1 MKKAMPVIAAESN
14 YISER
19 EIKKP
24 ELGFKSITKIINME
38 KELVK
43 YKTKNDLISSLSE
56 NVKEASQFDVGV
68 FEKCNVKRGLR
79 NADHTGVLVGLTNVG
94 DVIGY
99 NKKGNKLIPVDG
111 KLIYRGIDVED
122 LVKAAISQKR
132 HGYEEVVYL
141 LISGRLPD
149 EAELSDF
156 KNYIGKL
163 RELPDNF
170 TNNMILNLKGPD
182 IMNILA
188 RSVLGLYALDD
199 KAEDVS
205 SRNLIEQS
213 LNLIAKFPVIIA
225 YSYRTMR
232 HAFEH
237 KTLSLRHPDPKL
249 STAENFLLML
259 KGQDKYTSLEADM
272 LDLSLILHAEHG
284 GGNNST
290 FTIRV
295 TSSTGTDTY
304 SAVASAIASL
314 KGPLHG
320 GANHEVLS
328 MMENIKKNVKNWD
341 NEKEVTN
348 YLYKILNKK
357 AYDRSGKIYGIGHAV
372 YTISDPRAVVLKKQA
387 RELAIEKNRLEEFE
401 LYSIIENLA
410 PKIFHEYKG
419 SKAAKR
425 VCANVD
431 FYSGFVYSCI
441 GIKEALYT
449 PLFAMSR
456 IAGWCAHRL
465 EELTF
470 DKRRIIR
477 PAYKNVSSRRE
488 YIRIKERD

>member
-1 MKKAMPVIAAESN
+1 MKKLIKTHKSRKDP
-14 YISER
+14 ISR
-19 EIKKP
+19 I
-24 ELGFKSITKIINME
+24 
-38 KELVK
+38 
-43 YKTKNDLISSLSE
+43 SE
-56 NVKEASQFDVGV
+56 NVREASYFNPGV
-68 FEKCNVKRGLR
+68 FERYNVKRGLR
-79 NADHTGVLVGLTNVG
+79 NADHTGVLVGLTNIG

-99 NKKGNKLIPVDG
+99 KKEDDKMIPVDG

-122 LVKAAISQKR
+122 IVKGAISQKR
-132 HGYEEVVYL
+132 HGFDEVVYL
-141 LISGRLPD
+141 LISGKLPGKS
-149 EAELSDF
+149 ELSSF
-156 KNYIGKL
+156 EKYMGRL

-170 TNNMILNLKGPD
+170 TNNMILTLKGPD

-199 KAEDVS
+199 KAEDTTLE
-205 SRNLIEQS
+205 NLVKQS

-225 YSYRTMR
+225 YSYRAMR
-232 HAFEH
+232 HAYER
-237 KTLSLRHPDPKL
+237 KTLSLRHPDPGL
-249 STAENFLLML
+249 STAENFLMML
-259 KGQDKYTSLEADM
+259 KGQDKYTKLEADI

-320 GANHEVLS
+320 GASHEVLN
-328 MMENIKKNVKNWD
+328 MMDNIKQNIKHWD
-341 NEKEVTN
+341 SEKEVTN

-357 AYDRSGKIYGIGHAV
+357 AHDRTGKIYGIGHAV
-372 YTISDPRAVVLKKQA
+372 YTISDPRAILLKKQS
-387 RELAIEKNRLEEFE
+387 RELAAEKGRLEEFE
-401 LYSIIENLA
+401 LYSMIENLA
-410 PKIFHEYKG
+410 PAIFYEYKG

-441 GIKEALYT
+441 GIKEALNT

-470 DKRRIIR
+470 DARRIIR
-477 PAYKNVSSRRE
+477 PAYKNVSPHRN
-488 YIRIKERD
+488 YIQIKQRDKFFL